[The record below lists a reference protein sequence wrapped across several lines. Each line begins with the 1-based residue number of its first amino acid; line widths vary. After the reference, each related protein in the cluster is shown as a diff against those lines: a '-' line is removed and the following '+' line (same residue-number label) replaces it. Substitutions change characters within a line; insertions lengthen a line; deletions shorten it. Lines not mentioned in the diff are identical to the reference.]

1 MVYLSSSPP
10 LRMLVQRISDINVR
24 FVQEST
30 PGQDR
35 RLPGN
40 FKWIS
45 TCPTLAAPI
54 DIPMQTMQVFRHIY
68 SSKLL
73 LSRRTCWTW
82 QAIWNCYKDKQ
93 VDCCLAT
100 STNWLGSCSS
110 NWDHLF
116 SVTWTGS
123 CDWWATFGFGNVADW
138 WWMETLSYILIGVV
152 VFFLILMIMKI
163 CCSKRKSSD
172 YTNDPEAPPIC
183 RVSSSKER
191 ADGHPNLSWTN
202 CQIEEP
208 SVNLRHLMTVSW
220 KLKIQK
226 WFICYKLCFMR
237 VTWSS

>member
-116 SVTWTGS
+116 SVTWTEWLMSNIWIWQRCRLMMNGDVIVHPDRRRRLLSDPDDHENLLFQEEVKWPHKRPGS
-123 CDWWATFGFGNVADW
+123 TAHLQSEFIEGTSRRTPEFKLNKLPNWGTICEL
-138 WWMETLSYILIGVV
+138 ETSDDCFVKIENTK
-152 VFFLILMIMKI
+152 MI
-163 CCSKRKSSD
+163 
-172 YTNDPEAPPIC
+172 
-183 RVSSSKER
+183 
-191 ADGHPNLSWTN
+191 
-202 CQIEEP
+202 
-208 SVNLRHLMTVSW
+208 HL
-220 KLKIQK
+220 L
-226 WFICYKLCFMR
+226 
-237 VTWSS
+237 